1 MEIGFIGLGKM
12 GFPMARRLIEAGH
25 QLTAYDTRKDV
36 LDKMVA
42 LGAQAASSPKDIA
55 DRVETVMVSLP
66 SLQASLEV
74 ATGKGGVIEGKRIKR
89 FVDLSTVGSHMA
101 VKIHDLLKAKNIVQ
115 LDSPVSGG
123 VGGAEKG
130 TLAVMVSGPRADF
143 ETIKSALAVIGK
155 PFFIG
160 EKPGSAQTM
169 KLTNNLLSAT
179 AVVATC
185 EAVTIGVKSG
195 LDANVMIDVINAGS
209 GMNTAS
215 RDKFP
220 RAILP
225 RTFDFGFA
233 TGLMV
238 KDVRLALE
246 EAKSLGMSLEVA
258 EAVGRLW
265 ETVYREMGPES
276 DFTSAIKPI
285 EKAAGV
291 VVGGTKG
298 GGTGK

>member
-12 GFPMARRLIEAGH
+12 GFPMARRLIEAKH
-25 QLTAYDTRKDV
+25 RLTVFDTRQEAI
-36 LDKMVA
+36 DKLVEM
-42 LGAQAASSPKDIA
+42 GAQAASSPKDVA
-55 DRVETVMVSLP
+55 DRAETVMASLP

-74 ATGKGGVIEGKRIKR
+74 ATGANGVIEGKRVKR
-89 FVDLSTVGSHMA
+89 FVDLSTVGSAMA
-101 VKIHDLLKAKNIVQ
+101 VRIHDSLGERNIVQ

-130 TLAVMVSGPRADF
+130 TLAVMV
-143 ETIKSALAVIGK
+143 
-155 PFFIG
+155 
-160 EKPGSAQTM
+160 
-169 KLTNNLLSAT
+169 
-179 AVVATC
+179 
-185 EAVTIGVKSG
+185 
-195 LDANVMIDVINAGS
+195 DVINAGS
-209 GMNTAS
+209 GRNTAS

-220 RAILP
+220 RAVLP
-225 RTFDFGFA
+225 RSFDFGFA

-238 KDVRLALE
+238 KDVRLCLE
-246 EAKSLGMSLEVA
+246 EMKSLGLSMEVA

-265 ETVYREMGPES
+265 EIVIRDMGPES

-298 GGTGK
+298 GHAAK

>member
-42 LGAQAASSPKDIA
+42 LGAQAASSPRDVA

-74 ATGKGGVIEGKRIKR
+74 ATGKGGAIEGKRIKR

-101 VKIHDLLKAKNIVQ
+101 VKIHDLLKAKDIVQ

-143 ETIKSALAVIGK
+143 EAIKSALAVIGK
-155 PFFIG
+155 TFFIG

-169 KLTNNLLSAT
+169 KLANNLLSAT
-179 AVVATC
+179 AVVATS
-185 EAVTIGVKSG
+185 EAVVMGVKSG
-195 LDANVMIDVINAGS
+195 LDPAVMIDVINAGS

-220 RAILP
+220 RSILP
-225 RTFDFGFA
+225 RTFDFGFT

-238 KDVRLALE
+238 KDVRLCLE
-246 EAKSLGMSLEVA
+246 EAKALGLSMEVA

-265 ETVYREMGPES
+265 EVVIRDMGAES

-285 EKAAGV
+285 EKAARV
-291 VVGGTKG
+291 VVGGK
-298 GGTGK
+298 KS